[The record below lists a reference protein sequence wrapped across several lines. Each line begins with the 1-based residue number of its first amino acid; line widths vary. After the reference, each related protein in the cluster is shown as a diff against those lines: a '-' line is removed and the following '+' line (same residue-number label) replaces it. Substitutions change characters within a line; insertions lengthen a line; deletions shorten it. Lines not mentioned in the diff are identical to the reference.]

1 MDTPLRLAWTFSDS
15 ETSTRVFDTVPTH
28 ADLALKDKHFTIT
41 AQRYLGTPLAA
52 FLAIEGQPHHGG
64 RRDQPREVDRNGF
77 NAGAVANGPQTH
89 RHHDLRD
96 AVCKLLLWAGA
107 TIAPE
112 SRNLFSRYFSQE
124 ATADTPNH
132 NRSDNTPRQAR
143 RRQGRDQRAPL
154 QGCRPDIHFRMTGDT
169 DNLAEI
175 LAVLSHYPING
186 SNLLRNSRPAAAFP
200 RGDPR
205 HPEHQPPVEARA
217 ATCHAE
223 YETSLRTAAERSSPG
238 DSAEAVTEAQA
249 RAQRAIQ
256 HLNDTYGQVIPLVA
270 GAWGELN
277 GAFKQLLRHIVE
289 RQVGGR
295 SGGTDGVRSVA
306 WQHVRRHISI
316 AVAKANAECLCKVL
330 DNSGD
335 HIDPDAAAQASASR
349 QQDLQRIYSDGHA
362 AQEAYRMH
370 YDYSHDFPNGPPRG

>member
-1 MDTPLRLAWTFSDS
+1 M
-15 ETSTRVFDTVPTH
+15 
-28 ADLALKDKHFTIT
+28 
-41 AQRYLGTPLAA
+41 Q
-52 FLAIEGQPHHGG
+52 
-64 RRDQPREVDRNGF
+64 
-77 NAGAVANGPQTH
+77 
-89 RHHDLRD
+89 
-96 AVCKLLLWAGA
+96 WARA

-154 QGCRPDIHFRMTGDT
+154 QGCRPGIYFRMTGDT

-175 LAVLSHYPING
+175 KTIGAVLSHYPING

-223 YETSLRTAAERSSPG
+223 YETSLRTAAEKSSPG
-238 DSAEAVTEAQA
+238 DLAEAVTEAQA

-295 SGGTDGVRSVA
+295 GGGTDGIRSAA
-306 WQHVRRHISI
+306 WQHVP
-316 AVAKANAECLCKVL
+316 KPTLN
-330 DNSGD
+330 
-335 HIDPDAAAQASASR
+335 ASARSSTTRATTSTQTQRRKPQQAGSKTCSGFTVTAMRPSKPTACTTTTSTTSR
-349 QQDLQRIYSDGHA
+349 TGR
-362 AQEAYRMH
+362 
-370 YDYSHDFPNGPPRG
+370 RGDKSPW